1 MTRIAHHPAAQR
13 IGYRCGRIARYCVGR
28 VLDRLLPV
36 AANTP
41 LDQVR
46 EVRRV
51 LLVRPNFRIGNTL
64 IASPLVL
71 ALRRRFPGARLD
83 YLSGDTTASLL
94 EHLPV
99 DAVHSVSRRFIL
111 RPWQFVALFVRLR
124 RMHYDVAVEAGM
136 GSFSGGLYTLLTGA
150 RYRIGVSG
158 RANRFL
164 NVRLAHPKTAHVYDS
179 AVAFARLLGA
189 DCPDHPVYAISAEE
203 SARAAVILRDIGL
216 MRDGAVQPFVGLFVG
231 GHQSKRWPAP
241 RWLDMARALGAA
253 GARAVIFAGPEEG
266 QGADRM
272 RRDFGAAAVVVPPQ
286 PLRTFAALWS
296 RAALV
301 VTPDSGPMHL
311 AAAFGV
317 PTIAILQSEDSLKYR
332 SRNPL
337 DVVLMRAG
345 IDEVVAAVTH
355 HPRWD
360 AVRVAGADS
369 GRSEGR
375 LVATR

>member
-1 MTRIAHHPAAQR
+1 
-13 IGYRCGRIARYCVGR
+13 
-28 VLDRLLPV
+28 
-36 AANTP
+36 
-41 LDQVR
+41 
-46 EVRRV
+46 
-51 LLVRPNFRIGNTL
+51 
-64 IASPLVL
+64 
-71 ALRRRFPGARLD
+71 
-83 YLSGDTTASLL
+83 
-94 EHLPV
+94 
-99 DAVHSVSRRFIL
+99 
-111 RPWQFVALFVRLR
+111 
-124 RMHYDVAVEAGM
+124 
-136 GSFSGGLYTLLTGA
+136 
-150 RYRIGVSG
+150 
-158 RANRFL
+158 
-164 NVRLAHPKTAHVYDS
+164 
-179 AVAFARLLGA
+179 
-189 DCPDHPVYAISAEE
+189 
-203 SARAAVILRDIGL
+203 

-272 RRDFGAAAVVVPPQ
+272 RRDLGAAAVVVPPQ